1 MIEYLPWDSSF
12 FNFKTGMSVINEA
25 GDVDLIRE
33 NFNKSDYQLLY
44 LFDYNAN
51 NLIVQLL
58 KKSKILLIDT
68 KVTYSKS
75 NLSHTSNNKGTL
87 IDELSDELIDLGLQ
101 SGIYS
106 RFYRDERLQKFFK
119 PMYTRWV
126 EKSISGEMAD
136 AVIGIYNDTQLCG
149 MITIK
154 AADDKAQIGLI
165 AVDSRYRGVGIGKQ
179 LLQAA
184 ENWCIDN
191 QIAELNIAT
200 QLINV
205 EACNFYKKNKF
216 NLTNSVHIFH
226 LWK

>member
-12 FNFKTGMSVINEA
+12 FKLKIGMSVINKA
-25 GDVDLIRE
+25 DDVDLIRK
-33 NFNKSDYQLLY
+33 NFNQSDYQLLY

-51 NLIVQLL
+51 NSIVQLL
-58 KKSKILLIDT
+58 KESKIPLIDT
-68 KVTYSKS
+68 KVTYSKN
-75 NLSHTSNNKGTL
+75 NLSLTSNNNGIL

-106 RFYRDERLQKFFK
+106 RFYRDVHLKKFFK

-126 EKSISGEMAD
+126 EKSLSGEMAD

-149 MITIK
+149 MLTIK
-154 AADDKAQIGLI
+154 AVEDKAQIGLV
-165 AVDSRYRGVGIGKQ
+165 AVGDKHRGIGIGKQ
-179 LLQAA
+179 LIQAA
-184 ENWCIDN
+184 ENWCLNN
-191 QIAELNIAT
+191 QIAELNVAT
-200 QLINV
+200 QLINDD
-205 EACNFYKKNKF
+205 ACNFYKKNKF